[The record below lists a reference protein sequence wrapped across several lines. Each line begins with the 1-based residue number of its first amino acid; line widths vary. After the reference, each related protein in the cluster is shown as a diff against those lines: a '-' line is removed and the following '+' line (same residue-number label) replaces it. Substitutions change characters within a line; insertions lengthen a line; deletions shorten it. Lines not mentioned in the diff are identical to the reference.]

1 MWCDA
6 GVASDAASAAGDTT
20 RPTELGRRPNSS
32 RGTYLS
38 RQYYR
43 YVLVHTSRRGTYLS
57 RQYYRYVLVHTSRRG
72 TYLSRQYYRYVLFIP
87 VVEVRTCHASI
98 TGMYCS
104 YQS

>member
-1 MWCDA
+1 MWCGA

-20 RPTELGRRPNSS
+20 RPTELGRRPN
-32 RGTYLS
+32 
-38 RQYYR
+38 
-43 YVLVHTSRRGTYLS
+43 
-57 RQYYRYVLVHTSRRG
+57 SRRG

-98 TGMYCS
+98 TGMSCS